1 MLHVVIL
8 CEIGAI
14 LYLHFICD
22 LQHFLN
28 EAWETRLK
36 LKVTSEAWQT
46 QSRADS
52 VSSAFPC
59 SCHRMLYRS
68 QLRSLLPLSPS
79 ERHLAHVE
87 WLQAS
92 VIVDGCT
99 EQKRSREV
107 GSNAFVIGG
116 EGDIHAAVLHRR
128 NATGDALVLGR
139 LGWQPVSKRGWGGQV
154 AWGVVK
160 HHVPRD
166 LGTCPWG
173 QTCK

>member
-46 QSRADS
+46 QWLVHSLVLAIGCSTDH
-52 VSSAFPC
+52 SSG
-59 SCHRMLYRS
+59 
-68 QLRSLLPLSPS
+68 LRCPWARLSDT
-79 ERHLAHVE
+79 
-87 WLQAS
+87 W
-92 VIVDGCT
+92 T
-99 EQKRSREV
+99 EQKRSRQV
-107 GSNAFVIGG
+107 GSNALRDRWRGR
-116 EGDIHAAVLHRR
+116 HAALLHRR

-160 HHVPRD
+160 HHVPCN